1 MKDFST
7 LRLYIGNAVKA
18 LDDVT
23 GKIDA
28 ILFQKKETEIK
39 VL

>member
-7 LRLYIGNAVKA
+7 LRSDIGDAVKA
-18 LDDVT
+18 LDDVA

-39 VL
+39 VP

>member
-7 LRLYIGNAVKA
+7 LRLYIGNAVKV
-18 LDDVT
+18 LDVLA
-23 GKIDA
+23 GKSDA

-39 VL
+39 VP